1 MIVFYFLFIFLVAN
15 FFYLFFFKEEN
26 QRRVIFILLT
36 IAFVTSIILPILFSN
51 ELYTNSSKEY
61 FFHMSFFSILSI
73 SLILLNF
80 FSHYITTRLKFVKN
94 YLTYI
99 ITFSF
104 FSFFLNFFSYILLA
118 LIFGFSS

>member
-1 MIVFYFLFIFLVAN
+1 MIVFYFLFIFSVAN
-15 FFYLFFFKEEN
+15 LFYLSFFKREN
-26 QRRVIFILLT
+26 KRRRIFILLI
-36 IAFVTSIILPILFSN
+36 IAFVASTLLPISLN
-51 ELYTNSSKEY
+51 INSSKEY
-61 FFHMSFFSILSI
+61 FYNMSFFSILSI

-80 FSHYITTRLKFVKN
+80 FSHYITTKLKFVKN